1 MRQDSRHYLTINI
14 AKSNILQYW
23 LIHSSLHCPMIT
35 LHVSW
40 QSDQW
45 NTRVLEKWKQLSLIK
60 SKVNIQNTLS
70 SLIFGPYIY
79 ASAQLLPVSQPR
91 FFLSFIQALSDC
103 WRTPIF
109 MFLRA
114 LCIWLYHSRA
124 LENIVTKPLQHSWLC
139 ALGHSHGERRIFALV
154 KGCVFCG
161 AASPQGS
168 LYIWLY
174 STSLLLPANPANN
187 PLAWCCQ
194 HFASLQQQY

>member
-79 ASAQLLPVSQPR
+79 ASAQLLPLCPASVLPLIHTSFVRLLADSNLHVSKGFVYLAVSFKGFGEYCHKAAPALLAVCSGSFSWRKEDLCSCQR
-91 FFLSFIQALSDC
+91 LRVLRSGLSSRIALYLALFNL
-103 WRTPIF
+103 TPV
-109 MFLRA
+109 A
-114 LCIWLYHSRA
+114 
-124 LENIVTKPLQHSWLC
+124 
-139 ALGHSHGERRIFALV
+139 
-154 KGCVFCG
+154 
-161 AASPQGS
+161 
-168 LYIWLY
+168 
-174 STSLLLPANPANN
+174 
-187 PLAWCCQ
+187 CQ
-194 HFASLQQQY
+194 SCE